1 VKPFTQVRQVEGEF
15 EQVAQGD
22 AQATQV
28 TTWVI
33 VGEEDEEVLDVL
45 EVEEFVGACDVEV
58 VFEMEAGTCPM

>member
-1 VKPFTQVRQVEGEF
+1 
-15 EQVAQGD
+15 
-22 AQATQV
+22 
-28 TTWVI
+28 